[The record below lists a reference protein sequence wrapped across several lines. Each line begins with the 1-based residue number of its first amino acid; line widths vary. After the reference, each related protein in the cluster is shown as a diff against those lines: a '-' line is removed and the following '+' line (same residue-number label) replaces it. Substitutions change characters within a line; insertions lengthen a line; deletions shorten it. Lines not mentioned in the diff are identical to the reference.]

1 MNMYQPK
8 HVSFRASF
16 FAIALGLLCL
26 NAFAQTPATPPG
38 PTLKDLH
45 LSCSD
50 FRHNK
55 DGSWS
60 PLHPVQ
66 LGGVQLKTGV
76 AINRGGA
83 HGGVDLASLLNN
95 ECATH

>member
-1 MNMYQPK
+1 MNMYPSK
-8 HVSFRASF
+8 RVSFRASI
-16 FAIALGLLCL
+16 FAIALGLLSL
-26 NAFAQTPATPPG
+26 NALAQVPATPPG

-50 FRHNK
+50 FTHNK

-66 LGGVQLKTGV
+66 LGGVQLKTGA
-76 AINRGGA
+76 AISRGA
-83 HGGVDLASLLNN
+83 AFGGVDLHALLND